1 MSRLRRIAVSDR
13 YFCVTS
19 NLARN
24 KTFLDETAFRDLCSA
39 IANAREEHGFR
50 LTAGVFLP
58 DHWHAIVYPR
68 YPLTISS
75 VLKTI
80 KLRSTSAINERRS
93 ESGPIWQGRFFDRIL
108 RTVKEYW
115 ETVDYI
121 HMNPVRRGLV
131 SRPEDWRWSSIH
143 SYQKTPYE
151 AALPIDVVNLPSD
164 PTFRL
169 W

>member
-1 MSRLRRIAVSDR
+1 MSRLRRIALSDR
-13 YFCVTS
+13 YFFVTS
-19 NLARN
+19 KLAR
-24 KTFLDETAFRDLCSA
+24 KRTFLSEPEFRHLCSA
-39 IANAREEHGFR
+39 IADVREEQGFW
-50 LTAGVFLP
+50 LTAWIFLP
-58 DHWHAIVYPR
+58 DHWHAIVYPQH
-68 YPLTISS
+68 PLTISN
-75 VLKTI
+75 VLRTI

-93 ESGPIWQGRFFDRIL
+93 ESGPVWQGRFFDRIL

-121 HMNPVRRGLV
+121 HMNPVRSGLV

-143 SYQKTPYE
+143 SYQKTTYE
-151 AALPIDVVNLPSD
+151 AALPIDVVNFPSD